1 MDHPG
6 FLEIAVDEAIQSGID
21 DNPQVGAVIV
31 KGEEIVAR
39 SHDRTAELN
48 DPTAVAEVD
57 CIRKAG
63 RRNDQTELTLYSTR
77 YPDMLC
83 AGTILQFS
91 IGTLVIGLEPTS
103 SAVINLLNEKG
114 VPVIFSPQASCARLS
129 NQ

>member
-1 MDHPG
+1 MDHSR
-6 FLEIAVDEAIQSGID
+6 FLEIAADEAIQSEID
-21 DNPQVGAVIV
+21 DRPQVGAVIV

-39 SHDRTAELN
+39 SHDRTAQLN
-48 DPTAVAEVD
+48 DPIAVAEVD

-91 IGTLVIGLEPTS
+91 VGTLVIGLEQTS
-103 SAVINLLNEKG
+103 NAVINLLIEKG
-114 VPVIFSPQASCARLS
+114 VRVLFSPQASCARLS
-129 NQ
+129 NL

>member
-1 MDHPG
+1 MDHPR
-6 FLEIAVDEAIQSGID
+6 FLEIAVDEAQQSGKD
-21 DNPQVGAVIV
+21 DCPRVGAVIV

-39 SHDRTAELN
+39 SHDRTAQLN
-48 DPTAVAEVD
+48 DPIAVAEVD

-91 IGTLVIGLEPTS
+91 IGTLVIGLEETQ
-103 SAVINLLNEKG
+103 SAAIDLLKEKG